1 MSDYRRF
8 IAYLYEYPNNR
19 KGGCCGFVRVE
30 SQNGFCRMDFQIK
43 SPSLPPETS
52 VTVYG
57 FIRRS
62 GRMYGIP
69 LGNLLAGRS
78 STSGKLFTHSDAIG
92 QTDVTLD
99 ELGGLILL
107 CRQTGVI
114 ATQWDDLPIQPE
126 FFAPT
131 LPQEPKTSADNGDRP
146 TEEKTAETPEPL
158 DPAVPAQSL
167 PSSDAS
173 KAQFDE
179 LSTEFSSN
187 SELYPQNSSPES
199 TVSTESTSTDTVN
212 TVPADRITQSSA
224 NTLYPASAES
234 VKTAESYPSANPEPP
249 QPIPDSTAQ
258 PLHMTSADFPAAAA
272 VPPSRAA
279 LYLQLQDQFPEFH
292 PFPDDDLTDCLR
304 LSLDDLPQLRAA
316 GLSVDANRF
325 VLHGSSSYRHLLLAR
340 NRDQQELWYFGVPG
354 VYTPNEQFMA
364 SLFGFSTLSRRCAHP
379 SSRPMPA
386 SATGTA
392 RFKAFFNPRR
402 GSPPSQSF
410 RAGSRRTARA
420 APSHTPRTSDQSHNP
435 IPGNSAGSTVLPRKA
450 TFRSLRSLPF
460 HAALCRA
467 LSGLIVHHAAL

>member
-131 LPQEPKTSADNGDRP
+131 LPQEPKTSADNGARP

-187 SELYPQNSSPES
+187 SELYPQNS
-199 TVSTESTSTDTVN
+199 
-212 TVPADRITQSSA
+212 
-224 NTLYPASAES
+224 
-234 VKTAESYPSANPEPP
+234 NPEPP
-249 QPIPDSTAQ
+249 QPIPDSAAQ

-292 PFPDDDLTDCLR
+292 PFPDDDLIDCLR

-340 NRDQQELWYFGVPG
+340 NRDQQELWYFGIPG

-364 SLFGFSTLSRRCAHP
+364 SLFGFFHFKQAMRP
-379 SSRPMPA
+379 SELAPD
-386 SATGTA
+386 A
-392 RFKAFFNPRR
+392 RF
-402 GSPPSQSF
+402 GYWY
-410 RAGSRRTARA
+410 RT
-420 APSHTPRTSDQSHNP
+420 
-435 IPGNSAGSTVLPRKA
+435 L
-450 TFRSLRSLPF
+450 
-460 HAALCRA
+460 
-467 LSGLIVHHAAL
+467 

>member
-131 LPQEPKTSADNGDRP
+131 LPQEPKTSADNGTRP

-167 PSSDAS
+167 HHQTLQKHSSMN
-173 KAQFDE
+173 F
-179 LSTEFSSN
+179 
-187 SELYPQNSSPES
+187 PQNSAAIP
-199 TVSTESTSTDTVN
+199 N
-212 TVPADRITQSSA
+212 FIHKIPAR
-224 NTLYPASAES
+224 N
-234 VKTAESYPSANPEPP
+234 
-249 QPIPDSTAQ
+249 
-258 PLHMTSADFPAAAA
+258 
-272 VPPSRAA
+272 PPSPQNPH
-279 LYLQLQDQFPEFH
+279 QL
-292 PFPDDDLTDCLR
+292 TR
-304 LSLDDLPQLRAA
+304 
-316 GLSVDANRF
+316 
-325 VLHGSSSYRHLLLAR
+325 
-340 NRDQQELWYFGVPG
+340 
-354 VYTPNEQFMA
+354 
-364 SLFGFSTLSRRCAHP
+364 
-379 SSRPMPA
+379 
-386 SATGTA
+386 
-392 RFKAFFNPRR
+392 
-402 GSPPSQSF
+402 
-410 RAGSRRTARA
+410 
-420 APSHTPRTSDQSHNP
+420 
-435 IPGNSAGSTVLPRKA
+435 
-450 TFRSLRSLPF
+450 
-460 HAALCRA
+460 
-467 LSGLIVHHAAL
+467 

>member
-131 LPQEPKTSADNGDRP
+131 LPQEPKTPADNGARP

-158 DPAVPAQSL
+158 DPAVPAQYLRSPCHHQTL
-167 PSSDAS
+167 QKHSSMN
-173 KAQFDE
+173 F
-179 LSTEFSSN
+179 
-187 SELYPQNSSPES
+187 PQNS
-199 TVSTESTSTDTVN
+199 
-212 TVPADRITQSSA
+212 AA
-224 NTLYPASAES
+224 
-234 VKTAESYPSANPEPP
+234 
-249 QPIPDSTAQ
+249 IPNFIHKIPTRN
-258 PLHMTSADFPAAAA
+258 
-272 VPPSRAA
+272 PPSPQNPH
-279 LYLQLQDQFPEFH
+279 QL
-292 PFPDDDLTDCLR
+292 TR
-304 LSLDDLPQLRAA
+304 
-316 GLSVDANRF
+316 
-325 VLHGSSSYRHLLLAR
+325 
-340 NRDQQELWYFGVPG
+340 
-354 VYTPNEQFMA
+354 
-364 SLFGFSTLSRRCAHP
+364 
-379 SSRPMPA
+379 
-386 SATGTA
+386 
-392 RFKAFFNPRR
+392 
-402 GSPPSQSF
+402 
-410 RAGSRRTARA
+410 
-420 APSHTPRTSDQSHNP
+420 
-435 IPGNSAGSTVLPRKA
+435 
-450 TFRSLRSLPF
+450 
-460 HAALCRA
+460 
-467 LSGLIVHHAAL
+467 

>member
-131 LPQEPKTSADNGDRP
+131 LPQEPKTSADNGARP
-146 TEEKTAETPEPL
+146 TEEKTAETPNLWIPPYL
-158 DPAVPAQSL
+158 RSPCHHQTL
-167 PSSDAS
+167 QKHSSMN
-173 KAQFDE
+173 F
-179 LSTEFSSN
+179 
-187 SELYPQNSSPES
+187 PQNSAAIPNLIHKIS
-199 TVSTESTSTDTVN
+199 TRN
-212 TVPADRITQSSA
+212 
-224 NTLYPASAES
+224 
-234 VKTAESYPSANPEPP
+234 
-249 QPIPDSTAQ
+249 
-258 PLHMTSADFPAAAA
+258 
-272 VPPSRAA
+272 PPSPQNPH
-279 LYLQLQDQFPEFH
+279 QL
-292 PFPDDDLTDCLR
+292 TR
-304 LSLDDLPQLRAA
+304 
-316 GLSVDANRF
+316 
-325 VLHGSSSYRHLLLAR
+325 
-340 NRDQQELWYFGVPG
+340 
-354 VYTPNEQFMA
+354 
-364 SLFGFSTLSRRCAHP
+364 
-379 SSRPMPA
+379 
-386 SATGTA
+386 
-392 RFKAFFNPRR
+392 
-402 GSPPSQSF
+402 
-410 RAGSRRTARA
+410 
-420 APSHTPRTSDQSHNP
+420 
-435 IPGNSAGSTVLPRKA
+435 
-450 TFRSLRSLPF
+450 
-460 HAALCRA
+460 
-467 LSGLIVHHAAL
+467 

>member
-131 LPQEPKTSADNGDRP
+131 LPQEPKTSADNGARP

-187 SELYPQNSSPES
+187 SELYPQNS
-199 TVSTESTSTDTVN
+199 
-212 TVPADRITQSSA
+212 
-224 NTLYPASAES
+224 
-234 VKTAESYPSANPEPP
+234 NPEPP
-249 QPIPDSTAQ
+249 QPIPDSAAQ

-340 NRDQQELWYFGVPG
+340 NRDQQELWYFGIPG

-364 SLFGFSTLSRRCAHP
+364 SLFGFFHFKQAMRP
-379 SSRPMPA
+379 SELAPD
-386 SATGTA
+386 A
-392 RFKAFFNPRR
+392 RF
-402 GSPPSQSF
+402 GYWY
-410 RAGSRRTARA
+410 RT
-420 APSHTPRTSDQSHNP
+420 
-435 IPGNSAGSTVLPRKA
+435 L
-450 TFRSLRSLPF
+450 
-460 HAALCRA
+460 
-467 LSGLIVHHAAL
+467 

>member
-78 STSGKLFTHSDAIG
+78 STSGKLFTHSNSIG

-131 LPQEPKTSADNGDRP
+131 LPQEPKTPADNGARP

-187 SELYPQNSSPES
+187 SELYPQNS
-199 TVSTESTSTDTVN
+199 
-212 TVPADRITQSSA
+212 
-224 NTLYPASAES
+224 
-234 VKTAESYPSANPEPP
+234 NPEPP
-249 QPIPDSTAQ
+249 QPIPDSAAQ

-304 LSLDDLPQLRAA
+304 LSLDDLPQLRVA

-340 NRDQQELWYFGVPG
+340 DRDQQELWYFGVPG

-364 SLFGFSTLSRRCAHP
+364 SLFGFFHFKQAMRP
-379 SSRPMPA
+379 SELAPD
-386 SATGTA
+386 A
-392 RFKAFFNPRR
+392 RF
-402 GSPPSQSF
+402 GYWY
-410 RAGSRRTARA
+410 RT
-420 APSHTPRTSDQSHNP
+420 
-435 IPGNSAGSTVLPRKA
+435 L
-450 TFRSLRSLPF
+450 
-460 HAALCRA
+460 
-467 LSGLIVHHAAL
+467 

>member
-57 FIRRS
+57 FIRQS

-92 QTDVTLD
+92 QTDITLD
-99 ELGGLILL
+99 ELCGLILL

-126 FFAPT
+126 FFSPT
-131 LPQEPKTSADNGDRP
+131 LPQEPKISADNGARP
-146 TEEKTAETPEPL
+146 AEEKTAETPEPP

-173 KAQFDE
+173 KAQFAE

-187 SELYPQNSSPES
+187 SELYPQNSAPES
-199 TVSTESTSTDTVN
+199 TDSTESTPTDTVN
-212 TVPADRITQSSA
+212 TVPADRIPPSSA
-224 NTLYPASAES
+224 EAAQPLSDE
-234 VKTAESYPSANPEPP
+234 PEPP
-249 QPIPDSTAQ
+249 QPLPDSAAQ

-364 SLFGFSTLSRRCAHP
+364 GLFGFFHFKQAM
-379 SSRPMPA
+379 RPAELAPD
-386 SATGTA
+386 A
-392 RFKAFFNPRR
+392 RF
-402 GSPPSQSF
+402 GYWY
-410 RAGSRRTARA
+410 RT
-420 APSHTPRTSDQSHNP
+420 
-435 IPGNSAGSTVLPRKA
+435 L
-450 TFRSLRSLPF
+450 
-460 HAALCRA
+460 
-467 LSGLIVHHAAL
+467 

>member
-131 LPQEPKTSADNGDRP
+131 LPQEPKTSADNGARP

-158 DPAVPAQSL
+158 DSAVPAQSL

-224 NTLYPASAES
+224 NTLHPASAEAIPLPTRNRRS
-234 VKTAESYPSANPEPP
+234 PSR
-249 QPIPDSTAQ
+249 I
-258 PLHMTSADFPAAAA
+258 L
-272 VPPSRAA
+272 PPSR
-279 LYLQLQDQFPEFH
+279 Y
-292 PFPDDDLTDCLR
+292 
-304 LSLDDLPQLRAA
+304 
-316 GLSVDANRF
+316 
-325 VLHGSSSYRHLLLAR
+325 
-340 NRDQQELWYFGVPG
+340 
-354 VYTPNEQFMA
+354 
-364 SLFGFSTLSRRCAHP
+364 
-379 SSRPMPA
+379 
-386 SATGTA
+386 
-392 RFKAFFNPRR
+392 
-402 GSPPSQSF
+402 
-410 RAGSRRTARA
+410 
-420 APSHTPRTSDQSHNP
+420 
-435 IPGNSAGSTVLPRKA
+435 I
-450 TFRSLRSLPF
+450 
-460 HAALCRA
+460 
-467 LSGLIVHHAAL
+467 

>member
-62 GRMYGIP
+62 GRIYGIP

-126 FFAPT
+126 FFSPS
-131 LPQEPKTSADNGDRP
+131 LPEPKPKASRSVEKIPDSEPSSAAAEP
-146 TEEKTAETPEPL
+146 AQPEVSTESVSTAEP
-158 DPAVPAQSL
+158 
-167 PSSDAS
+167 
-173 KAQFDE
+173 
-179 LSTEFSSN
+179 
-187 SELYPQNSSPES
+187 YPQNSNPES
-199 TVSTESTSTDTVN
+199 TVSTESISTDTVN

-224 NTLYPASAES
+224 NTLHPASAES

-249 QPIPDSTAQ
+249 QPIPDSAAQ

-364 SLFGFSTLSRRCAHP
+364 SLFGFFHFKQAMRP
-379 SSRPMPA
+379 SELAPD
-386 SATGTA
+386 A
-392 RFKAFFNPRR
+392 RF
-402 GSPPSQSF
+402 GYWY
-410 RAGSRRTARA
+410 RT
-420 APSHTPRTSDQSHNP
+420 
-435 IPGNSAGSTVLPRKA
+435 L
-450 TFRSLRSLPF
+450 
-460 HAALCRA
+460 
-467 LSGLIVHHAAL
+467 

>member
-131 LPQEPKTSADNGDRP
+131 LPQEPKTSADNGARP

-173 KAQFDE
+173 K
-179 LSTEFSSN
+179 
-187 SELYPQNSSPES
+187 S
-199 TVSTESTSTDTVN
+199 TV
-212 TVPADRITQSSA
+212 R
-224 NTLYPASAES
+224 
-234 VKTAESYPSANPEPP
+234 
-249 QPIPDSTAQ
+249 
-258 PLHMTSADFPAAAA
+258 
-272 VPPSRAA
+272 
-279 LYLQLQDQFPEFH
+279 
-292 PFPDDDLTDCLR
+292 
-304 LSLDDLPQLRAA
+304 
-316 GLSVDANRF
+316 
-325 VLHGSSSYRHLLLAR
+325 
-340 NRDQQELWYFGVPG
+340 
-354 VYTPNEQFMA
+354 
-364 SLFGFSTLSRRCAHP
+364 
-379 SSRPMPA
+379 
-386 SATGTA
+386 
-392 RFKAFFNPRR
+392 
-402 GSPPSQSF
+402 
-410 RAGSRRTARA
+410 
-420 APSHTPRTSDQSHNP
+420 
-435 IPGNSAGSTVLPRKA
+435 
-450 TFRSLRSLPF
+450 
-460 HAALCRA
+460 
-467 LSGLIVHHAAL
+467 

>member
-131 LPQEPKTSADNGDRP
+131 LPQEPKTSADNGTRP
-146 TEEKTAETPEPL
+146 TEEKTAETPEP
-158 DPAVPAQSL
+158 PSL
-167 PSSDAS
+167 RGPCHHQTLQKHSSMN
-173 KAQFDE
+173 F
-179 LSTEFSSN
+179 
-187 SELYPQNSSPES
+187 PQNS
-199 TVSTESTSTDTVN
+199 
-212 TVPADRITQSSA
+212 AA
-224 NTLYPASAES
+224 
-234 VKTAESYPSANPEPP
+234 
-249 QPIPDSTAQ
+249 IPD
-258 PLHMTSADFPAAAA
+258 LIHKIPARN
-272 VPPSRAA
+272 PPSPQNPH
-279 LYLQLQDQFPEFH
+279 QL
-292 PFPDDDLTDCLR
+292 TR
-304 LSLDDLPQLRAA
+304 
-316 GLSVDANRF
+316 
-325 VLHGSSSYRHLLLAR
+325 
-340 NRDQQELWYFGVPG
+340 
-354 VYTPNEQFMA
+354 
-364 SLFGFSTLSRRCAHP
+364 
-379 SSRPMPA
+379 
-386 SATGTA
+386 
-392 RFKAFFNPRR
+392 
-402 GSPPSQSF
+402 
-410 RAGSRRTARA
+410 
-420 APSHTPRTSDQSHNP
+420 
-435 IPGNSAGSTVLPRKA
+435 
-450 TFRSLRSLPF
+450 
-460 HAALCRA
+460 
-467 LSGLIVHHAAL
+467 

>member
-131 LPQEPKTSADNGDRP
+131 LPQEPKTSADNGARP

-224 NTLYPASAES
+224 NTLHPASAES
-234 VKTAESYPSANPEPP
+234 VKTAESYPSVNPELP
-249 QPIPDSTAQ
+249 QPIPDSAAQ

-340 NRDQQELWYFGVPG
+340 NRAVHGKPLR
-354 VYTPNEQFMA
+354 
-364 SLFGFSTLSRRCAHP
+364 LFPL
-379 SSRPMPA
+379 
-386 SATGTA
+386 
-392 RFKAFFNPRR
+392 
-402 GSPPSQSF
+402 Q
-410 RAGSRRTARA
+410 AGDAPLRARA
-420 APSHTPRTSDQSHNP
+420 RCPLRLLVPHALKRFLIHAADLHRLNL
-435 IPGNSAGSTVLPRKA
+435 SAQDLAEPLELLPRIPREPRINHIIR
-450 TFRSLRSLPF
+450 FQ
-460 HAALCRA
+460 
-467 LSGLIVHHAAL
+467 HHVFVMLDHDNRVARIAQLFQRVDQTNVIPLVQPYTRFIQDI

>member
-19 KGGCCGFVRVE
+19 KADAAALSAWSRRTASAAWTSRSIAVASAGDLGHGLRIYPPVRADVRH
-30 SQNGFCRMDFQIK
+30 SARK
-43 SPSLPPETS
+43 SPCGALFYEWKTLHALRCHWADGCHARRAWRSDPALPPD
-52 VTVYG
+52 
-57 FIRRS
+57 R
-62 GRMYGIP
+62 
-69 LGNLLAGRS
+69 
-78 STSGKLFTHSDAIG
+78 
-92 QTDVTLD
+92 
-99 ELGGLILL
+99 
-107 CRQTGVI
+107 VI

-126 FFAPT
+126 FFSPT
-131 LPQEPKTSADNGDRP
+131 LPQEPKTSADNGTRP

-187 SELYPQNSSPES
+187 SELYPQNSNPES

-364 SLFGFSTLSRRCAHP
+364 SLFGFFHFKQAMRP
-379 SSRPMPA
+379 SELAPD
-386 SATGTA
+386 A
-392 RFKAFFNPRR
+392 RF
-402 GSPPSQSF
+402 GYWY
-410 RAGSRRTARA
+410 RT
-420 APSHTPRTSDQSHNP
+420 
-435 IPGNSAGSTVLPRKA
+435 L
-450 TFRSLRSLPF
+450 
-460 HAALCRA
+460 
-467 LSGLIVHHAAL
+467 

>member
-57 FIRRS
+57 FIRQS

-107 CRQTGVI
+107 CRQTCVI

-126 FFAPT
+126 FFSPS
-131 LPQEPKTSADNGDRP
+131 L
-146 TEEKTAETPEPL
+146 PEPEASHSVAEMP
-158 DPAVPAQSL
+158 DSEPSSSAAEPAQ
-167 PSSDAS
+167 P
-173 KAQFDE
+173 E
-179 LSTEFSSN
+179 VSTESFSRA
-187 SELYPQNSSPES
+187 ELYPQNPAPES
-199 TVSTESTSTDTVN
+199 TDSTESTPSPSENPIPEEAFPV
-212 TVPADRITQSSA
+212 SSA
-224 NTLYPASAES
+224 EAAQPLSDE
-234 VKTAESYPSANPEPP
+234 PEPP
-249 QPIPDSTAQ
+249 QPIPDSAAQ
-258 PLHMTSADFPAAAA
+258 PLHMTSADFPAATA

-364 SLFGFSTLSRRCAHP
+364 GLFGFFHFKQAM
-379 SSRPMPA
+379 RPAELAPD
-386 SATGTA
+386 A
-392 RFKAFFNPRR
+392 RF
-402 GSPPSQSF
+402 GYWY
-410 RAGSRRTARA
+410 RT
-420 APSHTPRTSDQSHNP
+420 
-435 IPGNSAGSTVLPRKA
+435 L
-450 TFRSLRSLPF
+450 
-460 HAALCRA
+460 
-467 LSGLIVHHAAL
+467 

>member
-19 KGGCCGFVRVE
+19 KGECCGFVRVE
-30 SQNGFCRMDFQIK
+30 SLNGFCRMDFQIK

-99 ELGGLILL
+99 KLGGLILL

-126 FFAPT
+126 FFSPT
-131 LPQEPKTSADNGDRP
+131 LPQEPKTSADNGTRP
-146 TEEKTAETPEPL
+146 AEEKTVETPEPL
-158 DPAVPAQSL
+158 DTA
-167 PSSDAS
+167 
-173 KAQFDE
+173 
-179 LSTEFSSN
+179 
-187 SELYPQNSSPES
+187 
-199 TVSTESTSTDTVN
+199 
-212 TVPADRITQSSA
+212 VPADRIPQSSA
-224 NTLYPASAES
+224 DTLHPESAES
-234 VKTAESYPSANPEPP
+234 VKTAESYPSANLETP
-249 QPIPDSTAQ
+249 QPIPDSAAQ
-258 PLHMTSADFPAAAA
+258 PLHMTSADFPTAA

-304 LSLDDLPQLRAA
+304 LSLDDLLQLRAA

-340 NRDQQELWYFGVPG
+340 NRDQQEIWYFGVPG
-354 VYTPNEQFMA
+354 VHTPNEQFMA
-364 SLFGFSTLSRRCAHP
+364 SLFGFFHFKQAM
-379 SSRPMPA
+379 RPAELAPD
-386 SATGTA
+386 A
-392 RFKAFFNPRR
+392 RFGYWYRM
-402 GSPPSQSF
+402 
-410 RAGSRRTARA
+410 
-420 APSHTPRTSDQSHNP
+420 
-435 IPGNSAGSTVLPRKA
+435 L
-450 TFRSLRSLPF
+450 
-460 HAALCRA
+460 
-467 LSGLIVHHAAL
+467 